1 MSDINE
7 RGCLVVGE
15 GVSITGTLSIPGKL
29 TIDGQIDGDIS
40 ANEVQVGESGKITGK
55 LSVAIADVR
64 GELVDSISVAEM
76 LILRGTAKV
85 RGNVVY
91 NTLQIEQGAVIE
103 GTLSRTSSSHS
114 NFGTASLSS
123 STSESFEPN

>member
-1 MSDINE
+1 MSDQNQN
-7 RGCLVVGE
+7 GSLVVGE

-29 TIDGQIDGDIS
+29 TVDGQIEGEIT
-40 ANEVQVGESGKITGK
+40 AKEVQVGEAGKVTGK

-64 GELVDSISVAEM
+64 GELIDSISVTEM

-91 NTLQIEQGAVIE
+91 DALQIEQGAVIE
-103 GTLSRTSSSHS
+103 GTLSRTNSRHADFSGASGGSQTSLVPES
-114 NFGTASLSS
+114 N
-123 STSESFEPN
+123 

>member
-1 MSDINE
+1 MSDQNQN
-7 RGCLVVGE
+7 GCLVVGE

-29 TIDGQIDGDIS
+29 TVDGQIDGEIS
-40 ANEVQVGESGKITGK
+40 ANEVQVGEAGKITGK

-91 NTLQIEQGAVIE
+91 NALQIEQGAVIE
-103 GTLSRTSSSHS
+103 GTLSRTNARHS
-114 NFGTASLSS
+114 DFGSTSLSGA
-123 STSESFEPN
+123 TSENPESN